1 MGTGSL
7 TLAGLIGSLFSTF
20 RGSTL
25 AGSALIDSGFVS
37 TFFGAVFADSVYLI
51 RSGLGSYLIG
61 LTVVCGETG
70 FSSGLKTGFGSA
82 LTSFCSNFTGWT
94 VSGLVMD
101 FAATVGLTTGFGTC
115 LGTPLVGYLE
125 R

>member
-7 TLAGLIGSLFSTF
+7 TLACLIGSLFSIF

-25 AGSALIDSGFVS
+25 TGSALIDSGFVS
-37 TFFGAVFADSVYLI
+37 NFACAVFADSVYLI

-70 FSSGLKTGFGSA
+70 FTSGLTTGFGSA
-82 LTSFCSNFTGWT
+82 LTNFCSILTGWT
-94 VSGLVMD
+94 GSGLAMG

-115 LGTPLVGYLE
+115 LGTLVVGYLG